1 MQVADTVSEREHD
14 CVPPYGMMPKKKP
27 VYEAVKRLADI
38 VLSALALLVLS
49 PVFLAVAIA
58 IKAEDGG
65 NVFYRSIRLT
75 KNGREFTMYKFRSM
89 EPDAESKLDSLMDRN
104 EIKGPAFKISN
115 DPRVTRVG
123 AILRKTSVD
132 ELPQL
137 LNIIRGEMS
146 IIGPR
151 PPLPKEVL
159 QYNAYQMHR
168 LDVKT
173 GLACYHECMGRS
185 NQKDFDEWVA
195 LDLKYIAE
203 RSIRTDLRIIF
214 MTIRAVL
221 TGNGAA

>member
-1 MQVADTVSEREHD
+1 MQVADTVSERQQD
-14 CVPPYGMMPKKKP
+14 RVPPYGMMPKKKP

-38 VLSALALLVLS
+38 VLSALALIVLS
-49 PVFLAVAIA
+49 PVLLGAAIA

-65 NVFYRSIRLT
+65 SVFYRSIRLT
-75 KNGREFTMYKFRSM
+75 KNGREFMMYKFRSM
-89 EPDAESKLDSLMDRN
+89 HMDAESKLDSLMQQN
-104 EIKGPAFKISN
+104 EVNGPAFKISN

-123 AILRKTSVD
+123 AILRKTSID

-151 PPLPKEVL
+151 PPLPREVL

-185 NQKDFDEWVA
+185 NQKDFDEWVE

-221 TGNGAA
+221 TENGAA

>member
-1 MQVADTVSEREHD
+1 MQVADTVSERQQD
-14 CVPPYGMMPKKKP
+14 RVPPYGMMPKKKP
-27 VYEAVKRLADI
+27 VYEAVKRLSDI
-38 VLSALALLVLS
+38 VLSALALIVLS

-65 NVFYRSIRLT
+65 SVFYRSIRLT
-75 KNGREFTMYKFRSM
+75 KNGREFMMYKFRSM
-89 EPDAESKLDSLMDRN
+89 EMDAELKLDSLMEQN
-104 EIKGPAFKISN
+104 EVNGPAFKISH

-123 AILRKTSVD
+123 AFLRRTSID

-151 PPLPKEVL
+151 PPLPREVL

-185 NQKDFDEWVA
+185 NQKDFDEWVE

-221 TGNGAA
+221 TENGAA